1 MLVHAVAVQD
11 PQAVGSQGSPSRAL
25 PRARQLPS
33 ARARARVCVCI
44 YIYICVC
51 VFVCIMCVM
60 CACVCHVCV
69 CIVCMCAVDQCVW
82 TGASAPRP
90 VNWTPLLASSSLPPF
105 FVASLFLFLFVQ
117 WVGGV
122 ERALPP
128 LLAGAQLFLLLVASA
143 LVFMR

>member
-1 MLVHAVAVQD
+1 MSHAT
-11 PQAVGSQGSPSRAL
+11 
-25 PRARQLPS
+25 
-33 ARARARVCVCI
+33 
-44 YIYICVC
+44 
-51 VFVCIMCVM
+51 
-60 CACVCHVCV
+60 
-69 CIVCMCAVDQCVW
+69 W

-128 LLAGAQLFLLLVASA
+128 LLAGALLFLLLVASA